1 MRRALARDR
10 LALHQQLVHRLDLA
24 RREADEA
31 LVGEVGHQPPGLTQL
46 LGVVAPGDLELA
58 REGQLVEVNAQ
69 LGEHVG
75 GDDVEPRMFGEGAVD
90 READVDMVEVSV
102 LAVGAVGED
111 QLGGLGEAGAQGRD
125 EGVEVEAAGGIV
137 GQAETGKGADP
148 ELGADLLTGRNAR
161 CAVALEIPVGDAHHL
176 ARILGPREQQTAE
189 IYDLIVGVSSDD
201 EQAGSLDHGGSLP
214 DSSTSDQ
221 IDAAAL
227 RASLRELARRGGETE
242 RPRLIVELGH
252 DRVLIKAIDRDQLQD
267 RAFLVSRPLDGLR
280 LRLRTQIFAHAG
292 QLYELV
298 RLDPRLRPAAASELD
313 ALFVL
318 YEQADRVCMLAPFVD
333 LDALLRG
340 PHINKDIDRGDGHP
354 AGPGAS
360 LDGVLA
366 ELAPTLA
373 PLRPATDAGLRR
385 GLVHG
390 DLHRHN
396 LMVPR
401 AGEGSA
407 VLIDLDPLLHSYAA
421 LNLAHLCIDEY
432 IVGAGRHAQL
442 PGFRARVLARLAPAD
457 AAAFDYLVLVEL
469 FRMLVKRAFHRQHYS
484 EDWEEELL
492 FLFEGYGVD
501 TYLARVRGA
510 SSA

>member
-1 MRRALARDR
+1 MSR
-10 LALHQQLVHRLDLA
+10 
-24 RREADEA
+24 
-31 LVGEVGHQPPGLTQL
+31 
-46 LGVVAPGDLELA
+46 
-58 REGQLVEVNAQ
+58 
-69 LGEHVG
+69 
-75 GDDVEPRMFGEGAVD
+75 
-90 READVDMVEVSV
+90 
-102 LAVGAVGED
+102 
-111 QLGGLGEAGAQGRD
+111 
-125 EGVEVEAAGGIV
+125 
-137 GQAETGKGADP
+137 
-148 ELGADLLTGRNAR
+148 
-161 CAVALEIPVGDAHHL
+161 
-176 ARILGPREQQTAE
+176 
-189 IYDLIVGVSSDD
+189 DD
-201 EQAGSLDHGGSLP
+201 EQIGSLEHGGSLP

-227 RASLRELARRGGETE
+227 RAALRDLTRRGGEAE

-252 DRVLIKAIDRDQLQD
+252 ERALIKAIDRDQLHD
-267 RAFLVSRPLDGLR
+267 RAFVLSRPLDGLR

-298 RLDPRLRPAAASELD
+298 RLDPRLRPATASELD
-313 ALFVL
+313 PLFML
-318 YEQADRVCMLAPFVD
+318 YEQAERICMLAPFVE

-354 AGPGAS
+354 EGPSAS

-366 ELAPTLA
+366 AIEPTLG

-401 AGEGSA
+401 AGDGPA
-407 VLIDLDPLLHSYAA
+407 VLIDLDPIFHSYAA

-432 IVGAGRHAQL
+432 VAGAGRHAEL

-484 EDWEEELL
+484 EDWEDELL